1 MPQSTAT
8 AAAPTPAAPPAP
20 AAPAQEFVIAS
31 EADAAAV
38 LTEIRRLMNELCD
51 IVEEETTLVRAG
63 RLTSAGKVAERKS
76 ELAGAFMARAARVQA
91 SVRYLARATPKLLDE
106 LRAQHDAFRAKLQV
120 NLTVLATARAVS
132 EGILRGVSNELARR
146 STVQTYGASG
156 RRQTHDRRAPPPIA
170 LSRSL

>member
-8 AAAPTPAAPPAP
+8 AAAPAP
-20 AAPAQEFVIAS
+20 APAQEFIITS
-31 EADAAAV
+31 EAEAAAV

-63 RLTSAGKVAERKS
+63 HLTAAVSVAERKS

-106 LRAQHDAFRAKLQV
+106 LRAQHDEFRAKLQV

-146 STVQTYGASG
+146 LTVNTYGASG
-156 RRQTHDRRAPPPIA
+156 RREDPAGRAAIPMAVSRR
-170 LSRSL
+170 L

>member
-8 AAAPTPAAPPAP
+8 AAAPAP
-20 AAPAQEFVIAS
+20 APAQEFIITS
-31 EADAAAV
+31 EAEAAAV

-63 RLTSAGKVAERKS
+63 HLTAAVSVAERKS

-106 LRAQHDAFRAKLQV
+106 LGAQHDEFRAKLQI

-146 STVQTYGASG
+146 LTVNTYGASG
-156 RRQTHDRRAPPPIA
+156 RREDPAGRAAIPMAVSRR
-170 LSRSL
+170 L

>member
-8 AAAPTPAAPPAP
+8 AAAPAPAAP
-20 AAPAQEFVIAS
+20 AAPAQEFIITS
-31 EADAAAV
+31 EAEAAAV

-63 RLTSAGKVAERKS
+63 HLTAAVSVAERKS

-106 LRAQHDAFRAKLQV
+106 LQVQHDGFRAKLQI

-146 STVQTYGASG
+146 LTVNTYGASG
-156 RRQTHDRRAPPPIA
+156 RREDPAGRAAIPIA
-170 LSRSL
+170 VSRSL

>member
-1 MPQSTAT
+1 MLQPAVPPQAPPPAIATKAEAT
-8 AAAPTPAAPPAP
+8 A
-20 AAPAQEFVIAS
+20 
-31 EADAAAV
+31 V
-38 LTEIRRLMNELCD
+38 LIEVRNLMIEMCQ
-51 IVEEETTLVRAG
+51 IVEEETALVRAG

-76 ELAGAFMARAARVQA
+76 ELARAFMNYAARVRA
-91 SVRYLARATPKLLDE
+91 SARYLASVTPRLLDE
-106 LRAQHDAFRAKLQV
+106 LRQQHEQFRAKLQV

-156 RRQTHDRRAPPPIA
+156 RRQTYDRRAPPPIA